1 MHRRKGA
8 EMNAIKKIMAAIDL
22 SDYTCSILETAESLA
37 KALQCELLI
46 ANIINPGNVD
56 AIKLVEQFEHDFKDI
71 PHDVKVGK
79 YLEKQ
84 KEERSKQLD
93 AMVERL
99 GLSHISARK
108 IYKVGIPFE
117 QLIWIVKDEDV
128 DLVVMGPKGKT
139 NLATVLF
146 GTTAEKMF
154 RHCPVS
160 VLSVREKASD
170 DLRACMF
177 LESKRNR

>member
-1 MHRRKGA
+1 MR
-8 EMNAIKKIMAAIDL
+8 EIKKIMAAIDL

-37 KALQCELLI
+37 KALQCKLLI
-46 ANIINPGNVD
+46 ANVISPGGVD
-56 AIKLVEQFEHDFKDI
+56 AIKLVEQFEHDFKDL
-71 PHDVKVGK
+71 PHDVKANK

-84 KEERSKQLD
+84 KEERSGQLD
-93 AMVERL
+93 AMIEHL
-99 GLSHISARK
+99 GMSNIKARK
-108 IYKVGIPFE
+108 VYRVGIPFE

-128 DLVVMGPKGKT
+128 DLVIMGPKGKT
-139 NLATVLF
+139 NLGTVLF

-177 LESKRNR
+177 LESKRTR